1 MGERPSEGIF
11 FGGGGG
17 EGSHRARF
25 CGVFAPVGILKMPSA
40 TLLRENR
47 GRRTLFYISTG
58 RTTLNNMDYTKRDP
72 QSPAGLFNVV
82 RMARVELAQAYAHH
96 PLKVACL
103 PFHHIRFWFGTAK
116 IH

>member
-1 MGERPSEGIF
+1 MRYQALSAGEMDGRAAV
-11 FGGGGG
+11 GG
-17 EGSHRARF
+17 HF
-25 CGVFAPVGILKMPSA
+25 K
-40 TLLRENR
+40 
-47 GRRTLFYISTG
+47 STWIIP
-58 RTTLNNMDYTKRDP
+58 KRDP
-72 QSPAGLFNVV
+72 QFPAGLFSVV